1 MLIERD
7 ADEIEIPISIRGI
20 TVGRD
25 KIDADT
31 ALPLG

>member
-7 ADEIEIPISIRGI
+7 ADEIAIPVSIRGI
-20 TVGRD
+20 PGGRD